1 MWLVDFEFAQATG
14 PVVNPITAGHERFSS
29 LSMQSITS
37 FFNEIEDECEVP
49 HTLTQP
55 EPLTLTL
62 TLTLTYSRSSAT
74 TMVSNSSAMRS
85 PRMTAGCSTTLW
97 QAPQAIDSL

>member
-1 MWLVDFEFAQATG
+1 MWLVDFAQATG

-55 EPLTLTL
+55 
-62 TLTLTYSRSSAT
+62 
-74 TMVSNSSAMRS
+74 
-85 PRMTAGCSTTLW
+85 
-97 QAPQAIDSL
+97 